1 MKIYSKRH
9 PNSGVKITRVIP
21 QTVKASTVPVLP
33 KSLWDMKPIDMSF
46 FADVYPIEE
55 PDVEMRQAV
64 DMLQRGIISTKQY
77 FDRYNETMIANPL
90 TWAGTDEPVEPTVKF
105 QTRYE

>member
-33 KSLWDMKPIDMSF
+33 KSLWDMKPIDMNDF
-46 FADVYPIEE
+46 LPMPPPISG
-55 PDVEMRQAV
+55 VELQETV
-64 DMLQRGIISTKQY
+64 DLLQRDIISKKQY
-77 FDRYNETMIANPL
+77 FDALMIANHEMMTKL
-90 TWAGTDEPVEPTVKF
+90 QK
-105 QTRYE
+105 